1 MKIDID
7 DLPIGQVELLQL
19 RSKIGTFAD
28 VVDLCPK
35 HKLQF
40 NDSYSHEH
48 EYKCVDPF
56 SIHKQLIKTN
66 FTACFL
72 LTILGQ

>member
-28 VVDLCPK
+28 VIDLCPK

-40 NDSYSHEH
+40 IDSYSHEH